1 MASITKQKAGW
12 RVQISVKGNR
22 DSSTFATKAEAQAWA
37 VEREAQMRRMSSTG
51 VNTEKTLEDAF
62 TRYAEEVSIRKTGAA
77 WEAKRLV
84 AIAGHEVGGVRL
96 GSMKLCDVDA
106 STIAG
111 WRDMRLATVAGS
123 TINRDLALLS
133 HVFATARK
141 EWKWLAES
149 PTTDVRRPQNPE
161 SRDRRITENEIAQLC
176 QVLGFDGGPVV
187 TKNQAVAVAML
198 FAIETAMRAGE
209 ICGLT
214 ANDVTGRSAMLQ
226 KTKNGTK
233 RAVALSKRAVELLAL
248 LPAVEPGQPLFG
260 LTSASLDA
268 LFRKARSKTLI
279 SDLTF
284 HDTRHEAIT
293 RLAAKLNVLDLA
305 RMVGHR
311 DLKMLQ
317 VYYNASAEDIASR
330 LD

>member
-51 VNTEKTLEDAF
+51 INTEKTLEEAF
-62 TRYAEEVSIRKTGAA
+62 TRYAEEVSVRKTGAA
-77 WEAKRLV
+77 WESKRLI

-96 GSMKLCDVDA
+96 GGMRLCDVDA

-111 WRDMRLATVAGS
+111 WRDMRLETVAGS

-176 QVLGFDGGPVV
+176 QVLGFDDGPVV

-214 ANDVTGRSAMLQ
+214 ENDVSGRSAMLQ
-226 KTKNGTK
+226 KTKNGTR
-233 RAVALSKRAVELLAL
+233 RAVALSKRAVDLLELLPTVA
-248 LPAVEPGQPLFG
+248 AGEPLFG

-268 LFRKARSKTLI
+268 LFRKARNKTLI
-279 SDLTF
+279 DDLTF

-317 VYYNASAEDIASR
+317 VYYNASAEDIAMR